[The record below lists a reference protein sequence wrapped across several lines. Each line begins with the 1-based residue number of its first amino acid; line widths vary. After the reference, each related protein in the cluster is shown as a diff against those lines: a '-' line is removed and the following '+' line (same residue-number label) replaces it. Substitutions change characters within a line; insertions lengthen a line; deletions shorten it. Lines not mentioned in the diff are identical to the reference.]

1 MAEKRMFSN
10 KIIDSDAFIDMPLS
24 TQALYFHLHMRAD
37 DDGFLNNAQ
46 RIMRMIGANK
56 NDYDLLIAKSFIIQ
70 FPDGIC
76 VIKHWRIHNY
86 IRKDRYRATQYT
98 EEKAMLSVKENGSY
112 TLVQNEPVGIPS
124 DNQSVDERVTQI
136 SIDQNSIDLDN
147 INNVQKEDFAP
158 DESKEKKVNKQEIEA
173 FFERIWKL
181 YPNKKGKQRVSDKQ
195 KRILFE
201 IGEEEIG
208 RAIQR
213 YIADWKN
220 EQDWRKQ
227 QNGSTFFNSGYVD
240 YIDGNYV
247 IPAKTQQSSNKFHN
261 FQERV
266 YDYGALEQHFINKAN
281 GIPMNARTGGTR

>member
-56 NDYDLLIAKSFIIQ
+56 NDYDLLVAKSFIIQ

-112 TLVQNEPVGIPS
+112 TLVQNEPVGIPN

-158 DESKEKKVNKQEIEA
+158 SGNKKEKINKQEIEA
-173 FFERIWKL
+173 FFERVWKL
-181 YPNKKGKQRVSDKQ
+181 YPSKKGKQRVSDKQ
-195 KRILFE
+195 KKVLFE
-201 IGEEEIG
+201 IGQEELE
-208 RAIQR
+208 RAIKR
-213 YIADWKN
+213 YVDDWEK
-220 EQDWRKQ
+220 EKDWRKQ

-240 YIDGNYV
+240 YLDDNYQPSKGGDEV
-247 IPAKTQQSSNKFHN
+247 EQVRRENTESTQPT
-261 FQERV
+261 
-266 YDYGALEQHFINKAN
+266 N
-281 GIPMNARTGGTR
+281 GIVDALLGEGYFQ